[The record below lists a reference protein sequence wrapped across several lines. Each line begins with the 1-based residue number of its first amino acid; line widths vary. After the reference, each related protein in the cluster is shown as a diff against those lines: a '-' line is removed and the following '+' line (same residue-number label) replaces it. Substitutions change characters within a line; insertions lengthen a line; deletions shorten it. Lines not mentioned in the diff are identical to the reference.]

1 MNLAVIHDSDRSSHV
16 SDHPEQL
23 RPRVLFDPG
32 RLRADSSRSGIIG
45 PPPRPKLLADRG
57 RDDLDA
63 DPCVGARRPNYILH
77 DAPPWA
83 KMARFWFCMAFRLH
97 LLSLIRAPSEMLPT

>member
-1 MNLAVIHDSDRSSHV
+1 MNLAVIHDGGTSSHV

-32 RLRADSSRSGIIG
+32 RLRADSSRSGIVG

-57 RDDLDA
+57 RGDLDA
-63 DPCVGARRPNYILH
+63 Q
-77 DAPPWA
+77 
-83 KMARFWFCMAFRLH
+83 
-97 LLSLIRAPSEMLPT
+97 IRASAPGAQSTSYTTGSPGPNGKILVLHGLPASPASPDSRLRRK